1 MGIRDTINC
10 ASALRTCL
18 LSSSYVS
25 DEVGTRV
32 YVRQIPRGTAAP
44 GKAIVLI
51 QIGGVPATRLPIVDA
66 EFQARCYGGT
76 SVEAREVY
84 RGLRSC
90 LHLARRQKIEPGVGV
105 GSGDNWLVSAR
116 EMGGASDLRE
126 PETEWE
132 FVLCQFS
139 CIFVTFPVGA

>member
-1 MGIRDTINC
+1 MAIHDTIDA
-10 ASALRTCL
+10 ASALRQYL
-18 LSSSYVS
+18 LSNSYVS

-51 QIGGVPATRLPIVDA
+51 QVGGVPATRLPIVDT
-66 EFQARCYGGT
+66 EFQIRCYGGT

-84 RGLRSC
+84 RGLRSA
-90 LHLARRQKIEPGVGV
+90 LHFARRQKIEPGVGV

-116 EMGGASDLRE
+116 EVSGASDLRE

-132 FVLCQFS
+132 FVLCRFS
-139 CIFVTFPVGA
+139 CVFVTFPVEE